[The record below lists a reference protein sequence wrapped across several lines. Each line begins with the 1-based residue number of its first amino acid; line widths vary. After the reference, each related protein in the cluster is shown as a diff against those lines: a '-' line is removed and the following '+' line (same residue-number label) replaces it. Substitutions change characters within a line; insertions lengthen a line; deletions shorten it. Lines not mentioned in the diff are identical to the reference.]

1 MNLPPNPIPPEN
13 PWPLK
18 LFVRSGQAERSEF
31 TAVGEFVIGR
41 GSGCLVRLQ
50 DEVVSRAHCK
60 VFWEE
65 GGWWIEDLKS
75 ANGLI
80 IDDRRV
86 ERHALRGRTM
96 ARLGAGGPVIEL
108 VVEPPSPP
116 LPTNKTPADLEHYK
130 SHYFG
135 DADGPAGEHTLMV
148 RRAFAEVQH
157 KQRKL
162 YYAIIGGVVLLLI
175 VSSIYG
181 VYRHLQYGRQRQL
194 AADIFYKMK
203 AQEVLL
209 AQIISATE
217 QQRTAESSA
226 RIEALK
232 QRQSEMEASYNEFTD
247 TLKVYAKG
255 LSAEER
261 LILKMARA
269 FGECELTIPDGF
281 NQTVQTYIAR
291 WKESGRLQR
300 AVARARSRG
309 YAPTI
314 ARTLTEHGLP
324 AQFFYLAL
332 QESNLDLNAVG
343 PPTRFGIAKG
353 MWQFIPTTAQKYG
366 LRTGPLTE
374 EAQPDPLDERHH
386 FDRATLA
393 AARYLR
399 DIYATDAQASGLLV
413 MAAYN
418 WGEHRVVPLLQTL
431 PQNPRERNFWEL
443 LTKYRRKIPD
453 ETYDYVF
460 SIFAAAVIG
469 EDPKLFGFDFDNPL
483 AEPPTPATGAVKLLT
498 ASHPPNSWCGP
509 SPFGLKRRPSGA
521 DIKNLKGY
529 L

>member
-1 MNLPPNPIPPEN
+1 MNIPPSDLAAAN
-13 PWPLK
+13 PPPLK
-18 LFVRSGQAERSEF
+18 LFVRSGESSGAEYTATEEF
-31 TAVGEFVIGR
+31 FIGR
-41 GSGCLVRLQ
+41 GSSCLVQLK
-50 DEVVSRAHCK
+50 DEVVSRSHCK
-60 VFWEE
+60 VAWAE
-65 GGWWIEDLKS
+65 GQWWIEDLQS
-75 ANGLI
+75 ANGLFS
-80 IDDRRV
+80 DDRRV
-86 ERHALRGRTM
+86 TRQALQGGIVL
-96 ARLGAGGPVIEL
+96 RLGAGGPAIEL
-108 VVEPPSPP
+108 VVTPPSPP
-116 LPTNKTPADLEHYK
+116 EQPARQAPADLDHYK
-130 SHYFG
+130 AHYFG
-135 DADGPAGEHTLMV
+135 NAEGPAGEHTIMV

-162 YYAIIGGVVLLLI
+162 YLAIIGGVVLLLI
-175 VSSIYG
+175 ASSVYA

-209 AQIISATE
+209 AQIIAATE
-217 QQRTAESSA
+217 QHRTAESSA

-255 LSAEER
+255 LSAQER

-300 AVARARSRG
+300 TVARARNKG

-314 ARTLTEHGLP
+314 ARALTEQGLP

-332 QESNLDLNAVG
+332 QESNLDPNAVG

-366 LRTGPLTE
+366 LRAGPLVE
-374 EAQPDPLDERHH
+374 EAQPDPQDERHH

-418 WGEHRVVPLLQTL
+418 WGEHRIVPLLQTL

-460 SIFAAAVIG
+460 SIFSAAVIG

-483 AEPPTPATGAVKLLT
+483 AEPPTPGKAK
-498 ASHPPNSWCGP
+498 
-509 SPFGLKRRPSGA
+509 
-521 DIKNLKGY
+521 
-529 L
+529 

>member
-1 MNLPPNPIPPEN
+1 MSDRTLTPAPSDR

-18 LFVRSGQAERSEF
+18 LFVRSGLAAG
-31 TAVGEFVIGR
+31 TAHTATGAFVIGR
-41 GSGCLVRLQ
+41 GSGCLVRLK

-60 VFWEE
+60 LFWEE
-65 GGWWIEDLKS
+65 GRWWIEDLKS
-75 ANGLI
+75 ANGLF

-86 ERHALRGRTM
+86 ERHALQERTL
-96 ARLGAGGPVIEL
+96 ARLGADGPAIEM
-108 VVEPPSPP
+108 VVTTPPPP
-116 LPTNKTPADLEHYK
+116 AVKAPADLEHYK

-135 DADGPAGEHTLMV
+135 DAEGPAGEHTLMV

-162 YYAIIGGVVLLLI
+162 YYAIIGGVALLL
-175 VSSIYG
+175 VLSSAYA
-181 VYRHLQYGRQRQL
+181 VYRHVQYGRQRQL

-209 AQIISATE
+209 AQIITATE
-217 QQRTAESSA
+217 QQRSAEASA

-300 AVARARSRG
+300 AVTRARNKG

-314 ARTLTEHGLP
+314 ARALTEQGLP

-366 LRTGPLTE
+366 LRTGPLAE
-374 EAQPDPLDERHH
+374 EAQPDPQDERHH

-460 SIFAAAVIG
+460 SIFSAAVIG

-483 AEPPTPATGAVKLLT
+483 AEPPTPAHGK
-498 ASHPPNSWCGP
+498 
-509 SPFGLKRRPSGA
+509 
-521 DIKNLKGY
+521 
-529 L
+529 